1 MGVPKFYRWISERYT
16 KINEIVSDSAL
27 LPEFDHL
34 YLDMNGII
42 HGCTHPSHMDISDV
56 ISERDMML
64 GIMHYLDRIITQIVK
79 PQVSVYMAI
88 DGVAPRAKL
97 NQQRSR
103 RFRSAKDMAEATKDL
118 PKELDERGNV
128 KKHDLFD
135 SNCITPGT
143 EFMARVSETI
153 KYFIRKK
160 IKEDPLW
167 RNLKII
173 FSGHELPGEG
183 EHKIME
189 HIRMMRNE
197 PNYQPNNRHCIYGQ
211 DADLIM
217 LGLVTHEPHFTIL
230 REVVDFSG
238 GFSNKNALKVV
249 KKQTKE
255 SDFQLLHLSVLREYL
270 YLEFCKGS
278 TPGTLDL
285 ERTIDDFVFMTFLVG
300 NDFLPHLTTLD
311 IGEGAFDLLFQ
322 IYKDH
327 RPQWGEGQYLTE
339 SGNIPDPLRLETY
352 LAAIGNVETETLENR
367 EVTDAQY
374 LKKKRRWNKRDGL
387 DEGPSDAEL
396 KANKEAKQGDYL
408 TMIQGIMQSKDATFV
423 DGWSPA
429 EPGKKDFKGSYYYEK
444 LKLTPLDVKGHHA
457 LRKAYMEGLMWCLAY
472 YYRGCISWGWF
483 FPYHYGPML
492 SDLRNLPEMFE
503 KIDFTVGIPI
513 LPFQQLMSCLPP
525 ASSALVPK
533 PYRNL
538 MTSTDSPI
546 HHFYPTDFEVDMNG
560 KKNPWEG
567 VNLLPFIEINL
578 LLDSIKKYAPND
590 ELNDAERGR
599 NRVGEIFCY
608 TFDLTATDT
617 VEAPHKGIG
626 LTDIVKCNSVVNILP
641 QYDTEGISFE
651 PKLVA
656 GTQIPYPGFPS
667 LNVLPITDAELTPI
681 GVKCFGFPSKY
692 PTMVLELHRMPE
704 MPPIETL
711 AGNLLQQS
719 LFINWPMMHE
729 AKVVAISDETTE
741 IYFFQGKK
749 KVKKWNKTEQD
760 RWARESQEMTQNYLG
775 GINVPGS
782 GGVQIQEVKIRLRLL
797 PLQGMQTNPNNGSSK
812 KLFGKE
818 QAEVPLQLA
827 LWQAPAPDPRFE
839 ERGPMTLEQRF
850 DVDSNVVLTKGKYK
864 GCVGQVVGIADGKKV
879 GVKVLTMPPEV
890 PFGLALARSINE
902 SFVSSADAGRI
913 LKINPLIFGRITSS
927 LTFFQ
932 GNYDIGLNLKSNEG
946 LCVAGYTRERKES
959 TFKGKN
965 SHQEEKKAWDSGDSL
980 LVIGSARALGDN
992 KDKDSAFRERI
1003 QWEYTP
1009 KAIRLI
1015 NEYRQRFPQLFSALA
1030 KLPSEKKY
1038 DALKVFG
1045 PNWVEIMPKIREW
1058 LNKNESATLPR
1069 VPISTVVM
1077 PQEAVMA
1084 VEKTTDVRNLQ
1095 LRKKGFPKESL
1106 VKVPGSALYRENS
1119 TSATDVMLASDHNE
1133 NLAPELG
1140 DRVVNLCATGIPFG
1154 ARGTVVGIHKATT
1167 GCVEIVMDEEFVGGT
1182 SLQGLCSNFRGKLA
1196 VWAHLM
1202 RTTVENNREIT
1213 EKHVPQGYGKANA
1226 KKILSGIESQVANDN
1241 SKPAAPASASKINF
1255 ASPGGHGS
1263 TGRSIRAP
1271 SSGKARAESS
1281 GRGKQK
1287 QAGWREAQG
1296 PPDKGIGFK
1305 GVRKGKS
1312 GINQWR
1318 AFLKNGPLGNT
1329 AKVQTNALKAMM
1341 GVSAPSPRP
1350 EAHLKAMLGVGST
1363 KPALRQAPPPVAQPE
1378 SNDPTAS
1385 LKVLMK
1391 VGSQNP
1397 SFPPPPPP
1405 PQQHQQQ
1412 QQPQIIDDGFPS
1424 PPPVPPSA
1432 ADQLMQMMAKQQHS
1446 MPPQPPPMPRA
1457 AVSHQGGSSSFNFAY
1472 TAEGED
1478 VLPPPQQQLP
1488 PQPPMNHHHQFP
1500 LQGMPMGF
1508 PQPPPVPM
1516 MMSPYGYMPQPP
1528 MPPQMMGQHPGMPLA
1543 TMPMMAQQLPPTGVA
1558 TPGVVQHNGVAVA
1571 TKHSPPATSVISDEE
1586 FPPLGAPA
1594 PSTKGSSKKDPSTA
1608 APTDAS
1614 PKPAPEE
1621 TTPAKPKQASTKSF
1635 LVPSAIKVGK
1645 K

>member
-118 PKELDERGNV
+118 PKERDESGNI
-128 KKHDLFD
+128 KTPDLFD

-167 RNLKII
+167 RNLNII
-173 FSGHELPGEG
+173 FSGHEIPGEG

-238 GFSNKNALKVV
+238 GFSNKNALKIV

-278 TPGTLDL
+278 APGELDL

-300 NDFLPHLTTLD
+300 NDFLPHLNTLD
-311 IGEGAFDLLFQ
+311 ISEGAFDLLFEL
-322 IYKDH
+322 YKSQ
-327 RPQWGEGQYLTE
+327 RPQWGKGQYLTE
-339 SGNIPDPLRLETY
+339 NGNISDPLRLETY
-352 LAAIGNVETETLENR
+352 LAAIGSVETETLENR
-367 EVTDAQY
+367 EVLDAEY
-374 LKKKRRWNKRDGL
+374 VKKKRRWNKRDGL
-387 DEGPSDAEL
+387 DQGPSDAEL
-396 KANKEAKQGDYL
+396 KAAEQSKQGDYM
-408 TMIQGIMQSKDATFV
+408 TMLQDVLNNHKDATYV
-423 DGWSPA
+423 DGWAPPL
-429 EPGKKDFKGSYYYEK
+429 PGQKDFKGRYYHEK
-444 LKLTPLDVKGHHA
+444 LKLTPLDVEGHHA
-457 LRKAYMEGLMWCLAY
+457 LRQSYMEGLMWCLAY

-492 SDLRNLPEMFE
+492 SDLRNLPDMFE
-503 KIDFTVGIPI
+503 KINFTVGIPI

-533 PYRNL
+533 PYREL
-538 MTSTDSPI
+538 MTSPDSPI
-546 HHFYPTDFEVDMNG
+546 IQFYPTDFEVDMNG

-578 LLDSIKKYAPND
+578 LLNTIKQYAPD
-590 ELNDAERGR
+590 DMLNDAERGR
-599 NRVGEIFCY
+599 NRVGDIFCY
-608 TFDLTATDT
+608 TFDLTATET
-617 VEAPHKGIG
+617 VEAPHKNIG
-626 LTDIVKCNSVVNILP
+626 LTDIVKCSSKVTVLP
-641 QYDTEGISFE
+641 QYDAEGVSFKPE
-651 PKLVA
+651 LVK

-692 PTMVLELHRMPE
+692 PTMVLSLHQMPE
-704 MPPIETL
+704 MPPVETL
-711 AGNLLQQS
+711 ADNILQRS

-729 AKVVAISDETTE
+729 AKVVAISDEKSE
-741 IYFFQGKK
+741 VYMFKGKK
-749 KVKKWNKTEQD
+749 KVRKWNKPEQD
-760 RWARESQEMTQNYLG
+760 RWTRESDEMVQNYLG

-782 GGVQIQEVKIRLRLL
+782 GGVQIQNVKIRLKLL
-797 PLQGMQTNPNNGSSK
+797 PLQGMKTNPVNGSTK

-818 QAEVPLQLA
+818 EAEVPLQLA

-839 ERGPMTLEQRF
+839 ERGPMTLEERF
-850 DVDSNVVLTKGKYK
+850 HVDSNVVLTKGKYK

-890 PFGLALARSINE
+890 PFGLAIARNINE

-927 LTFFQ
+927 LSFVQ

-946 LCVAGYTRERKES
+946 LCVAGYTRQKPDSES
-959 TFKGKN
+959 KGKR
-965 SHQEEKKAWDSGDSL
+965 SQEDKKAWDTGDSL

-992 KDKDSAFRERI
+992 KDKNSEVRERI

-1009 KAIRLI
+1009 SAIRLI
-1015 NEYRQRFPQLFSALA
+1015 NEYRQKFPQLFSALG

-1038 DALKVFG
+1038 DAVKVFG
-1045 PNWVEIMPKIREW
+1045 PKWTEILPNIREW
-1058 LNKNESATLPR
+1058 LNKNETAKLPR
-1069 VPISTVVM
+1069 IPISTQVM
-1077 PQEAVMA
+1077 PREAA
-1084 VEKTTDVRNLQ
+1084 IAIEKTTDVRNLQ
-1095 LRKKGFPKESL
+1095 LKKKGFPKESL

-1119 TSATDVMLASDHNE
+1119 TSPTDVILASDHNE
-1133 NLAPELG
+1133 NEAPELG
-1140 DRVVNLCATGIPFG
+1140 DRIVNLCASGIPFG

-1202 RTTVENNREIT
+1202 RITVENNREIT
-1213 EKHVPQGYGKANA
+1213 EKHVAQGSAKANA
-1226 KKILSGIESQVANDN
+1226 KKILSGIEKQVANT
-1241 SKPAAPASASKINF
+1241 PEPTAVW
-1255 ASPGGHGS
+1255 ASPGRFGS
-1263 TGRSIRAP
+1263 TGRSRAP
-1271 SSGKARAESS
+1271 SSGKSRAESS
-1281 GRGKQK
+1281 GRAK

-1296 PPDKGIGFK
+1296 PPEKGIGFK

-1312 GINQWR
+1312 GLNQWK
-1318 AFLKNGPLGNT
+1318 AFFKKKKDAT
-1329 AKVQTNALKAMM
+1329 AAKGKSNELKAIL
-1341 GVSAPSPRP
+1341 GVTPTP
-1350 EAHLKAMLGVGST
+1350 EASLKAMLGVDTNS
-1363 KPALRQAPPPVAQPE
+1363 APPPSALPVPPKP
-1378 SNDPTAS
+1378 NGPTAS
-1385 LKVLMK
+1385 LKAVLK
-1391 VGSQNP
+1391 VGSNP
-1397 SFPPPPPP
+1397 VPPPP
-1405 PQQHQQQ
+1405 
-1412 QQPQIIDDGFPS
+1412 QPQIIDNGFPP

-1432 ADQLMQMMAKQQHS
+1432 ADQLLQMMAVQQHS
-1446 MPPQPPPMPRA
+1446 RPQPPMPQ
-1457 AVSHQGGSSSFNFAY
+1457 VSTHQGISSSFNFAY
-1472 TAEGED
+1472 TVEGEEEPAQQQ
-1478 VLPPPQQQLP
+1478 PPP
-1488 PQPPMNHHHQFP
+1488 PPMNHQFP
-1500 LQGMPMGF
+1500 PQGMPMGF
-1508 PQPPPVPM
+1508 RPPPLVPM
-1516 MMSPYGYMPQPP
+1516 MVSPYGYMPQPP
-1528 MPPQMMGQHPGMPLA
+1528 MPPVVHPGMPLA
-1543 TMPMMAQQLPPTGVA
+1543 TMPMMAQQLPNIPVA
-1558 TPGVVQHNGVAVA
+1558 PGRLPGAPQPRTTAA
-1571 TKHSPPATSVISDEE
+1571 PAAAVISEEE

-1594 PSTKGSSKKDPSTA
+1594 PSKKATTQDSNASTEA
-1608 APTDAS
+1608 APAPEVATPS
-1614 PKPAPEE
+1614 KPKPAR
-1621 TTPAKPKQASTKSF
+1621 F